1 MSPSPSASTSPIKA
15 KKKSALQDLQLLTRF
30 VTEQAVAPSRASSVA
45 SLVRTKSNTL
55 LVSTSSKDKGREK
68 EVKSCP
74 LDFAM
79 ISGKDRD
86 IENKSPLRE
95 RPTSVNVS
103 NKTKSKERDN
113 DAKSVPKEKSNLK
126 DFMNNNNSNK
136 MKEKETD
143 NAMKAEGFCEE
154 KATKEKEK
162 EREKEKE
169 KEKEKERRASRQ
181 EGGVATPDLMRPRS
195 TAPKLKYKSQS
206 LIIHPSDVSAS
217 PDSKVCRALTIIH
230 QSLVISCYVTSY
242 HVTCNIVTSHVMPCH
257 VMPCHTLPYYATSYL
272 DLS

>member
-30 VTEQAVAPSRASSVA
+30 VTEQAVAPSRASSVT
-45 SLVRTKSNTL
+45 SVVRTKSSTL

-74 LDFAM
+74 VDFAM

-95 RPTSVNVS
+95 RPSSVNAS

-162 EREKEKE
+162 ESEREKEKEKEKEREKERE

-206 LIIHPSDVSAS
+206 MIIHPYDVSAS
-217 PDSKVCRALTIIH
+217 PDSKVKHPPSSICHL
-230 QSLVISCYVTSY
+230 SY
-242 HVTCNIVTSHVMPCH
+242 HVMLHLIIK
-257 VMPCHTLPYYATSYL
+257 
-272 DLS
+272 